1 MRTAKEQALA
11 MAAALGV
18 TVSVEPRGTKRVR
31 WVVRRSN
38 VKTAPSF
45 DDETEAWE
53 GALDALGRVAVQ
65 RAGKLVALHEDAEHA
80 RRAAEEDARAV
91 VAAEQRL
98 AAARREHEESL
109 AWSAHV
115 HRMLSLAR
123 AGATPRALVALKA
136 LIDGDHL

>member
-38 VKTAPSF
+38 VKTERSF
-45 DDETEAWE
+45 DDENEAWE
-53 GALDALGRVAVQ
+53 GALDAIVRAAVQ
-65 RAGKLVALHEDAEHA
+65 RAGKLVTLHDDAEDA

-91 VAAEQRL
+91 AAAEQRL
-98 AAARREHEESL
+98 AAARRQHDESL
-109 AWSAHV
+109 TWSAHV

-123 AGATPRALVALKA
+123 AEATPHALVAPKA

>member
-38 VKTAPSF
+38 VKTERSF

-109 AWSAHV
+109 AWNAHV
-115 HRMLSLAR
+115 HRRLSLAR
-123 AGATPRALVALKA
+123 AEATPRALAALAA
-136 LIDGDHL
+136 LIDGGHL